1 MIRVILFALL
11 STGYAGGCDD
21 AEDLLNACPGAA
33 NVTCDDA
40 MCVTAYIKNNCSS
53 ALFDAHTA
61 ACNIQKDAGVFGE
74 VQLLSLF
81 LRFSFFCFS
90 GNPPLL
96 AVLVIVKCRYVV
108 CTGGGKGANTGLF
121 PPLGIMYCW
130 RAQILT
136 GHVALLSRNVALLVG
151 GMGTGEKRPVVYL
164 QKVVLRS

>member
-74 VQLLSLF
+74 NCAVDCADAATLS
-81 LRFSFFCFS
+81 
-90 GNPPLL
+90 
-96 AVLVIVKCRYVV
+96 V
-108 CTGGGKGANTGLF
+108 T
-121 PPLGIMYCW
+121 
-130 RAQILT
+130 
-136 GHVALLSRNVALLVG
+136 
-151 GMGTGEKRPVVYL
+151 
-164 QKVVLRS
+164 VVLLGSFVFLL